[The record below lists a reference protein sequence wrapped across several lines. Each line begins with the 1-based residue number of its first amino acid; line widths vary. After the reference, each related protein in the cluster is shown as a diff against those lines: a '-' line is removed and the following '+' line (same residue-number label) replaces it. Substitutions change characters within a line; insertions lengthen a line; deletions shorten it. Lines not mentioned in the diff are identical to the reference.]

1 MPVIYERDKKKEKEN
16 GKEKEVAFDIR
27 SLDIMSDNKAILNV
41 VNAKTALNLHKQLTF
56 FIHMSRTEGGK
67 NKLNF
72 EVSIVKNGLNTVSN
86 NLQIEGDL
94 VQAVN
99 FFAKSYISENMK
111 VEALEIINNFKKEER
126 KESRNNIYPKQ

>member
-1 MPVIYERDKKKEKEN
+1 
-16 GKEKEVAFDIR
+16 
-27 SLDIMSDNKAILNV
+27 
-41 VNAKTALNLHKQLTF
+41 
-56 FIHMSRTEGGK
+56 MSRTEGGK